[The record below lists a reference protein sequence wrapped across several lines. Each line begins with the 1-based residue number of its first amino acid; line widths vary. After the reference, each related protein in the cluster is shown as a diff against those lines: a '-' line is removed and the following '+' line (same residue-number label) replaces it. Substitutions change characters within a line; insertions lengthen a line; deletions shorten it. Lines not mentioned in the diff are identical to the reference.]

1 MCDTLVAL
9 GNATADGSV
18 ILAKNSDRSP
28 NEAQYPVYIPRT
40 RHSEAMVRC
49 THIEIPQVPETFAVL
64 LSKPFWMW
72 GCEMGVNEF
81 GVAIG
86 NEAVFTKEPHSKTGL
101 LGMDMMRLALERA
114 DTARRALDVIVEL
127 LQAHGQGGSCDIYHK
142 GMNYHNSF
150 VLADPAEAWVLETA
164 GRYWAAQRVRD
175 VYSISNGLTIGSDYD
190 LASPGLVEHAIER
203 GWCRSKADF
212 HFAHCY
218 TDWFYTYIVA
228 CRPRQKTTREQL
240 QAARGQI
247 SVAAMTAYLRD
258 HGPRG
263 SDASWSPSRTPAT
276 VCMHA
281 ADDLARRSE
290 STASL
295 VAHLRADMPAYW
307 MTGTSAP
314 CTGVFKPLYLG
325 PVPTSIGEPTGTY
338 DAQTIWWAH
347 ERLHRAALKDY
358 ATRTPL
364 YKEERDGLEAAF
376 IAEEGSMYERYHS
389 VPVSERAGALA
400 EFSQLCFG
408 RAAVAAQR
416 WQERISDAP
425 IRNRPGFVYAHFWR
439 KLNRMARFPEAR
451 SVRSS

>member
-1 MCDTLVAL
+1 
-9 GNATADGSV
+9 
-18 ILAKNSDRSP
+18 
-28 NEAQYPVYIPRT
+28 
-40 RHSEAMVRC
+40 
-49 THIEIPQVPETFAVL
+49 
-64 LSKPFWMW
+64 
-72 GCEMGVNEF
+72 
-81 GVAIG
+81 
-86 NEAVFTKEPHSKTGL
+86 
-101 LGMDMMRLALERA
+101 
-114 DTARRALDVIVEL
+114 
-127 LQAHGQGGSCDIYHK
+127 
-142 GMNYHNSF
+142 
-150 VLADPAEAWVLETA
+150 
-164 GRYWAAQRVRD
+164 
-175 VYSISNGLTIGSDYD
+175 
-190 LASPGLVEHAIER
+190 
-203 GWCRSKADF
+203 
-212 HFAHCY
+212 
-218 TDWFYTYIVA
+218 
-228 CRPRQKTTREQL
+228 
-240 QAARGQI
+240 
-247 SVAAMTAYLRD
+247 
-258 HGPRG
+258 
-263 SDASWSPSRTPAT
+263 
-276 VCMHA
+276 MHA

-408 RAAVAAQR
+408 RAAVATQR